1 MDASKPRAVT
11 DHPMPLSPSRMF
23 HYCDSRSPMLVTER
37 AARRHQALTTAAMTE
52 CPTAMGPPAFTK
64 KGPGSRHSLESSLSR
79 AVTLSSRH
87 SPESLLSAVFAR
99 RSLLSRVSALWSFCP
114 LESLCYGVFTLWSLH
129 VMGSSRYGAPP

>member
-79 AVTLSSRH
+79 AVTLL
-87 SPESLLSAVFAR
+87 SLCSQQSLPAGV
-99 RSLLSRVSALWSFCP
+99 LLSRVSALWSFCP

-129 VMGSSRYGAPP
+129 VMGSSRYGAPPDFTL

>member
-79 AVTLSSRH
+79 AVTLL
-87 SPESLLSAVFAR
+87 SLCSQQSLPAGV
-99 RSLLSRVSALWSFCP
+99 LLSRVSALWSFCP
-114 LESLCYGVFTLWSLH
+114 LESLRYGVFTLWSLH
-129 VMGSSRYGAPP
+129 VMGSSRYGPPPDFTL

>member
-1 MDASKPRAVT
+1 
-11 DHPMPLSPSRMF
+11 
-23 HYCDSRSPMLVTER
+23 MLVTER

-99 RSLLSRVSALWSFCP
+99 RSFAL
-114 LESLCYGVFTLWSLH
+114 
-129 VMGSSRYGAPP
+129 